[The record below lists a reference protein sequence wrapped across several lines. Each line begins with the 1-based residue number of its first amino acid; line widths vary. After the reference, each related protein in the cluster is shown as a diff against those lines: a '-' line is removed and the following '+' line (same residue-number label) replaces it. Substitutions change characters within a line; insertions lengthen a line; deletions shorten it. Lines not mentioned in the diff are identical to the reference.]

1 MNELRDFYAALA
13 MHAMLRA
20 YGRDPLNAEWFAELA
35 FTMADAMMKERE
47 KNESIPQPVCTLS
60 KS

>member
-35 FTMADAMMKERE
+35 FTMADSMMQEKKRRE
-47 KNESIPQPVCTLS
+47 TE
-60 KS
+60 